1 VIKINESIGG
11 KWWMGSSAGR
21 FEINLIDIYK
31 EQFYWF
37 NLASSLLRLC
47 TIEGGL
53 ETIKQSLIEVADESK
68 LIPG

>member
-1 VIKINESIGG
+1 MIKINESIGG

>member
-1 VIKINESIGG
+1 
-11 KWWMGSSAGR
+11 MGSSAGR

-53 ETIKQSLIEVADESK
+53 ETIKQSLIEVADESE